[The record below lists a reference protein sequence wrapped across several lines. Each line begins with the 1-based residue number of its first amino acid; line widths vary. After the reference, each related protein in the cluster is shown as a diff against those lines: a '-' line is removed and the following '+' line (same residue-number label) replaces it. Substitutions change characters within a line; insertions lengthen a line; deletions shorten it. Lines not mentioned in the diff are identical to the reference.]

1 MGLRRLTSFPIHPFL
16 VALLPIIYFYEAN
29 FRTLGDYD
37 GVRLGVI
44 YLLVTAA
51 LLVVGRLVWE
61 DIHRAA
67 LVLTPLAVVLFLGA
81 KVGGP
86 VAVGLL
92 VLALGLGILFRL
104 RRWDLWQ
111 ASVILNAMALVLAVT
126 PVFQTVQAAR
136 AKEAPV
142 ATDLFR
148 RAIELNSRPGLT
160 PPDIYSQMFMA
171 GPLIILYNLSI
182 ILSLFVT
189 LNRER
194 KQAAIDRGE

>member
-81 KVGGP
+81 
-86 VAVGLL
+86 
-92 VLALGLGILFRL
+92 
-104 RRWDLWQ
+104 
-111 ASVILNAMALVLAVT
+111 
-126 PVFQTVQAAR
+126 
-136 AKEAPV
+136 
-142 ATDLFR
+142 
-148 RAIELNSRPGLT
+148 
-160 PPDIYSQMFMA
+160 
-171 GPLIILYNLSI
+171 
-182 ILSLFVT
+182 
-189 LNRER
+189 
-194 KQAAIDRGE
+194 